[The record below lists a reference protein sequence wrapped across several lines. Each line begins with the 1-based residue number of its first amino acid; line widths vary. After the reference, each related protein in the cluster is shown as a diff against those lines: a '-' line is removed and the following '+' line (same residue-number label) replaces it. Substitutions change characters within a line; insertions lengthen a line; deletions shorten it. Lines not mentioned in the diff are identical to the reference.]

1 MYKTVRVF
9 CNQCEVLSH
18 CSSSCSVPNNSD
30 LNHEVARV
38 LRGGGAQNG
47 TLGAGS
53 ASTHMNDAMADV
65 CSMAMEEDKHRLG
78 NMLVQRTLW
87 EYVLH
92 QWRMEI

>member
-1 MYKTVRVF
+1 
-9 CNQCEVLSH
+9 
-18 CSSSCSVPNNSD
+18 
-30 LNHEVARV
+30 
-38 LRGGGAQNG
+38 
-47 TLGAGS
+47 
-53 ASTHMNDAMADV
+53 MNDAMADV